1 MSVVLARHAG
11 FCSGVRRTV
20 DTAYRLLAERE
31 TLPEAARRPLYMY
44 GELIHNRLVVEDLT
58 ARGIRV
64 LRQIG
69 DAEPGS
75 QVIIRAHGITPDEL
89 DALHRSG
96 CAVVDCTCGYVQ
108 HIHRLV
114 RAAWLRGEGIIIV
127 GSPDHPEII
136 GINGECAHQAVIVQR
151 AADAEHLEFDG
162 KAWTLVC
169 QTTFSIDSFHKI
181 LQTLQNK
188 IANLH
193 FFDTICSA
201 TDSRQKEAGLLA
213 SQSDVMLVIG
223 SQHSSNTVKLLD
235 TCRSKCGET
244 HLIEQMSDLT
254 GLLRAQRF
262 GGRRVGITAGASS
275 PESIIME
282 VFHTMVENETM
293 NEQAFEADGGDISF
307 TDFIDNIPQLQRG
320 ATVKGVIVRY
330 DDDNVYV
337 DVKDK
342 TEGRIPRREFN
353 TNAEF
358 DLDQAIEDKT
368 EIDVY
373 VRNIRVTD
381 MGKEITL
388 SKAKVEFAKYRNLV
402 EEAYNNKTPIEV
414 KIVNVVKD
422 GVIASYGGV
431 DIYIHRTQLEM
442 GMVEDLEAYRG
453 QTFDIVVTQF
463 DPDKRR
469 LRVSGSRRALLNQAR
484 KEKAEE
490 VWNTIA
496 VGDIYDG
503 VVRNLTDFG
512 TFVDIGGVDGLV
524 HISELSWKRI
534 KHPSEVVKV
543 GDTIQVYVKDF
554 DRDKK
559 RISLGFKRIED
570 DPYHDIE
577 NRFPVGAVVSGKVV
591 RMFPFGAFVEVAPG
605 VDALCH
611 ISQIS
616 NRRLV
621 KPDEV
626 LEEGMEVE
634 ARVLEVNNENRRIS
648 ISIKDVNPIDTLLN
662 GEPVPADG
670 AAEAAE
676 EELPTSYVDD
686 QSEEA

>member
-1 MSVVLARHAG
+1 MSVILARHAG

-31 TLPEAARRPLYMY
+31 ALPEADRRPLYMY
-44 GELIHNRLVVEDLT
+44 GELIHNRLVIDDLT

-64 LRQIG
+64 LRGID

-75 QVIIRAHGITPDEL
+75 QVIIRAHGIAPAERGVL
-89 DALHRSG
+89 QQSG

-108 HIHRLV
+108 HIHKLV
-114 RAAWLRGEGIIIV
+114 REAWLRGHGIIIV

-136 GINGECAHQAVIVQR
+136 GINGECAHEAVIIR
-151 AADAEHLEFDG
+151 SAAEADRFEFDG

-181 LQTLQNK
+181 LQILQNK
-188 IANLH
+188 IANLY
-193 FFDTICSA
+193 FFDTICGA

-244 HLIEQMSDLT
+244 YLIEQMSDLT
-254 GLLRAQRF
+254 GLLRNHRF

-275 PESIIME
+275 PKSIIME
-282 VFHTMVENETM
+282 VFHTMAENETM

-414 KIVNVVKD
+414 KVVNVVKD

-453 QTFDIVVTQF
+453 QTFDIMVTQF

-662 GEPVPADG
+662 GEPVPADN

-676 EELPTSYVDD
+676 EDLPTSYVDD
-686 QSEEA
+686 QSEA